1 MHLYVH
7 SPLFIIGKTWKQS
20 KCPSTDE
27 WIKMWHIYIYT
38 YTMEYYSAMKKNE
51 ILPFSTAWMDLLS
64 TVLSGI
70 SQIVKDEYGI
80 IPLICGT

>member
-1 MHLYVH
+1 
-7 SPLFIIGKTWKQS
+7 
-20 KCPSTDE
+20 
-27 WIKMWHIYIYT
+27 MWYT
-38 YTMEYYSAMKKNE
+38 YTMEWYSDIKKNE
-51 ILPFSTAWMDLLS
+51 IMPCSTAWMDLLS